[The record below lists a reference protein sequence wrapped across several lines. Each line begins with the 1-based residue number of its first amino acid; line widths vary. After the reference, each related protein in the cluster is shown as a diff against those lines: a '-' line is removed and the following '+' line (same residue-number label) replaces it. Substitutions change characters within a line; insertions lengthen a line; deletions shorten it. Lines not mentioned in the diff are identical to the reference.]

1 VFCTLRFSSVR
12 ILVGT
17 GLLLVAGCGGK
28 TPVAPTPVLAI
39 SCPSSAAA
47 RAAVGTSSVA
57 VSYSAPTT
65 TGGQAPVTM
74 VCAPTSGSMF
84 PVGTNTVSCT
94 ANDTGGRS
102 AACTFSVTIDPAPV
116 PKLAYT
122 KYLGFGD
129 SETEGKV
136 TAVPLQLFQN
146 SYTLKLQPMLQ
157 ARYTTQTIVV
167 ADDGFGGQ
175 EVADPATLS
184 RFDAALARETP
195 QVVLIMDG
203 ANDLYNQQND
213 GIAPAISAIAALG
226 QHATD
231 KGVQVFLATL
241 PPADPSKSKG
251 GGAAATPAFNAQLV
265 NLANVR
271 NWTLVDVNAAF
282 HGDLGLIGSDGLH
295 PTDAGY
301 QVIAQAFYDR
311 IVAKYDTTAGAAV
324 AFRR

>member
-1 VFCTLRFSSVR
+1 
-12 ILVGT
+12 
-17 GLLLVAGCGGK
+17 
-28 TPVAPTPVLAI
+28 
-39 SCPSSAAA
+39 
-47 RAAVGTSSVA
+47 
-57 VSYSAPTT
+57 
-65 TGGQAPVTM
+65 M

-102 AACTFSVTIDPAPV
+102 AACTFSVTIDPAPI

-122 KYLGFGD
+122 KYLAFGD

-136 TAVPLQLFQN
+136 TAVPLQLLAN

-157 ARYTTQTIVV
+157 ARYTSQTIVV
-167 ADDGFGGQ
+167 GDEGQGGQ
-175 EVADPATLS
+175 AVADPDTLT
-184 RFDAALARETP
+184 RFDAALASSAPE
-195 QVVLIMDG
+195 VVLIMDG
-203 ANDLYNQQND
+203 ANDLNGQQNA
-213 GIAPAISAIAALG
+213 GIAPAISAIATLG

-231 KGVQVFLATL
+231 KGVQVFVATL
-241 PPADPSKSKG
+241 PPMDPTKRNG
-251 GGAAATPAFNAQLV
+251 NGAPALPAFNAQLV

-271 NWTLVDVNAAF
+271 NWTLVDVNGAF
-282 HGDLGLIGSDGLH
+282 HGDLGLLGSDGLH

-301 QVIAQAFYDR
+301 QVIAQAFYDQ